1 MSTDTDQLV
10 TVGYLQSYDKKIK
23 AAYKAADETLK
34 SKLIEEFSKI
44 TSFGTKFAESLPATG
59 EKGFIYFVP
68 KKDDSSSE
76 NNVCEEYLWLE
87 STSSFEKIG
96 DTKINIDELKAEIA
110 SDCIT
115 SVDVTYINGTTAN
128 GVTQSSYKLSFKN
141 SKGEE
146 IDSEQINV
154 ISAISIATDS
164 NDGLMSKEDKSK
176 LDSLVISTADDVDN
190 WFDNNWPASD
200 ADD

>member
-1 MSTDTDQLV
+1 MSTDTNQLV

-23 AAYKAADETLK
+23 AAYKAADTALK
-34 SKLIEEFSKI
+34 AELMEEFSKI
-44 TSFGTKFAESLPATG
+44 TSFEPKFVESLPATG

-110 SDCIT
+110 GDCIA
-115 SVDVTYINGTTAN
+115 SVDVTYTNGTTTN
-128 GVTQSSYKLSFKN
+128 GITQSTYKLSFKN

-154 ISAISIATDS
+154 ISAINVATDS

-176 LDSLVISTADDVDN
+176 LDGLVMATTDDVDN

-200 ADD
+200 AG